1 MALRPAKFLL
11 YSRWWMQLGELD
23 VLAAEHRQQI
33 NSEDELSL
41 DLTQPLSKGDRILWT
56 DGRDWHEHV
65 VDDEDQEH
73 DGGETF
79 SARCV
84 WSLQADLSLKHVRQW
99 VAHDVSLPEIVSTLL
114 DGTSWEPG
122 TLESDVG
129 SASFEFTR
137 KSVYQCLLEACGA
150 FGCELRSTLET
161 GPGGVESRLVDLVP
175 RVGADTALRFE
186 YGVDLAGVTKRIED
200 EPVITACFGYGATLD
215 TKTDG
220 VQDRLWCYVTSESA
234 KELWGLPDGKGGTM
248 HAEGTFEDSECEDAE
263 ALAEETAAYL
273 EQHSSPA
280 VSYETDM
287 PFASLKGARL
297 GDTVQ
302 VVDREFTPEVRLEAR
317 IGELTRDVLT
327 GDTSRATFGTVTS
340 TVPDALARA
349 YSVADLVLPTLN
361 VTAQVDRVEQQVST
375 IDQMLKENALQIGG
389 HVLSI
394 VDGKIYLDGIE
405 YRPSAEGGTS

>member
-11 YSRWWMQLGELD
+11 YSRWWTQLGELD

-200 EPVITACFGYGATLD
+200 EPVITACYGYGATLD

-248 HAEGTFEDSECEDAE
+248 HAEGT
-263 ALAEETAAYL
+263 
-273 EQHSSPA
+273 
-280 VSYETDM
+280 YEFQSTR
-287 PFASLKGARL
+287 PVRGA
-297 GDTVQ
+297 TVLLSIMQ
-302 VVDREFTPEVRLEAR
+302 LDIAQYYATFKVRLFPMQAFRQRKSLYAVFTLREPPGFQTQLA
-317 IGELTRDVLT
+317 V
-327 GDTSRATFGTVTS
+327 RAVN
-340 TVPDALARA
+340 R
-349 YSVADLVLPTLN
+349 
-361 VTAQVDRVEQQVST
+361 
-375 IDQMLKENALQIGG
+375 
-389 HVLSI
+389 
-394 VDGKIYLDGIE
+394 
-405 YRPSAEGGTS
+405 